1 MVSIRNFTVAGGRH
15 GTAAMV
21 PSSRGGE
28 TALGREF
35 GSNMRIFRHGTD
47 TFASPK
53 FLTRG
58 VLEPVDADFGAT
70 DDRGFIDGA
79 PGDSTPNI
87 ADIRAVPI
95 HEVRRID
102 LVVRIVR
109 DDVPAIATELVGWC
123 MCPIWL
129 GND

>member
-1 MVSIRNFTVAGGRH
+1 
-15 GTAAMV
+15 MV

-28 TALGREF
+28 TALGRES

-70 DDRGFIDGA
+70 DDRGFID
-79 PGDSTPNI
+79 
-87 ADIRAVPI
+87 
-95 HEVRRID
+95 
-102 LVVRIVR
+102 
-109 DDVPAIATELVGWC
+109 
-123 MCPIWL
+123 
-129 GND
+129 

>member
-35 GSNMRIFRHGTD
+35 ASNMRIFRHGTD

-79 PGDSTPNI
+79 TRRFNTQQCGYSRSTHS
-87 ADIRAVPI
+87 RSS
-95 HEVRRID
+95 
-102 LVVRIVR
+102 
-109 DDVPAIATELVGWC
+109 TY
-123 MCPIWL
+123 
-129 GND
+129 